1 MGLVAGHRCPEVGA
15 WDQGETMWIGI
26 VGLWECEIVAWDQG
40 ETFDH
45 NHVEESEDGRMFNSL
60 PPSDPRASVPE
71 RDDRRRGSSHLYW
84 SRPGSFSLPL
94 GICCFRFVSI
104 FQVKVFTESAFMEL
118 AVEQFLG
125 KSEEDVK
132 VDF

>member
-1 MGLVAGHRCPEVGA
+1 M
-15 WDQGETMWIGI
+15 
-26 VGLWECEIVAWDQG
+26 
-40 ETFDH
+40 
-45 NHVEESEDGRMFNSL
+45 
-60 PPSDPRASVPE
+60 PE

-84 SRPGSFSLPL
+84 SRTGSFSLSL
-94 GICCFRFVSI
+94 GICRFRFVSI

>member
-1 MGLVAGHRCPEVGA
+1 MAE
-15 WDQGETMWIGI
+15 
-26 VGLWECEIVAWDQG
+26 
-40 ETFDH
+40 
-45 NHVEESEDGRMFNSL
+45 NSNIQPP
-60 PPSDPRASVPE
+60 PPSDPRASLPE

-84 SRPGSFSLPL
+84 SRTGSFSLSL
-94 GICCFRFVSI
+94 CICRFRFVSI